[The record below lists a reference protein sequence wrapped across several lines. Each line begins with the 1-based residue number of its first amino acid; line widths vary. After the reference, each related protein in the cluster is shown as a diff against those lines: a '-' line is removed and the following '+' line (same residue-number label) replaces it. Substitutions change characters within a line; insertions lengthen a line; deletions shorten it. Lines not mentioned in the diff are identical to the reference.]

1 MNVGDKEFK
10 VYTLND
16 GKYLDMSTKRGTTSK
31 FLLIQ
36 EMVSLLTESKFDEF
50 EEKYRDYKVEYVKLG
65 GLVIIYENL
74 STGIA
79 QFYCTGALIPM
90 FERVNSFYV
99 QRVLN
104 TGPGISI
111 CLPHGSRLPNLSL
124 LPDGRESLVPTT
136 VVEVGVSQSVTH
148 LVKKCASFFRNT
160 QIEIVLGLKIFSKED
175 DNTFRAAAFYYS
187 RNGLIGNCLSIV
199 SFGSCR
205 TTVKDEELFLELTNN
220 NQNPNILT
228 GVLSSNQVLN
238 NTPNTPPFVINIPLA
253 ALLNGSSPQPKFLPN
268 LLQEPINAPI
278 DLFTVKSYLETKIP
292 ANRSFTSFQN

>member
-16 GKYLDMSTKRGTTSK
+16 GKYLDMSTKRGTLSK

-36 EMVSLLTESKFDEF
+36 EYLHDVFTEGELDGVIIKRNLTESKFDEF
-50 EEKYRDYKVEYVKLG
+50 EEKYRYYKVEYVKHG

-111 CLPHGSRLPNLSL
+111 SLLHGSRLPNLSL
-124 LPDGRESLVPTT
+124 LPDGRQSLVPTT
-136 VVEVGVSQSVTH
+136 VVEVGVSQSITH

-160 QIEIVLGLKIFSKED
+160 QIEIVLGIKIFSKED

-187 RNGLIGNCLSIV
+187 SNGLIVNCLSIA
-199 SFGSCR
+199 SFGS
-205 TTVKDEELFLELTNN
+205 
-220 NQNPNILT
+220 
-228 GVLSSNQVLN
+228 VLSSNQVLN
-238 NTPNTPPFVINIPLA
+238 NSPNTPPFVINIPLA
-253 ALLNGSSPQPKFLPN
+253 TLLNGASPQPEFLPN
-268 LLQEPINAPI
+268 LLQEPINAP
-278 DLFTVKSYLETKIP
+278 
-292 ANRSFTSFQN
+292 N